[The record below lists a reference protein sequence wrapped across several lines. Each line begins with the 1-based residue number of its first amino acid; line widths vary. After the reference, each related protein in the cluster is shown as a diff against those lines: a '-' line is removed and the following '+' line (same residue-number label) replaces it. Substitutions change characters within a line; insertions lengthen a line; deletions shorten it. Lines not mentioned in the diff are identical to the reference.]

1 MKRTYNSE
9 SRMARAAQTKSRIL
23 EAAKKLFQA
32 EGFECL
38 TIEKLAKQADVS
50 APTIYALFQSKLG
63 IVRAVMDEALPS
75 EHREALVLKFVEEQS
90 GKERLKISAK
100 IARQMYDAERAQ
112 IDIFRGASVLAPEL
126 KDLEKDREE
135 RRYKRQE
142 EGVMVMA
149 KEKILVQGMSVTKAR
164 DILWAF
170 TGRDMYRMFVVQR
183 GWSSDEYEQWLAQ
196 LLIDTLLDPAKQ

>member
-9 SRMARAAQTKSRIL
+9 SRVARAAQTKSRIL
-23 EAAKKLFQA
+23 STAKKLFQA
-32 EGFECL
+32 EGFDAV
-38 TIEKLAKQADVS
+38 TIDKLAKQADVS

-170 TGRDMYRMFVVQR
+170 TGRDMYRMFVIQR

-196 LLIDTLLDPAKQ
+196 LLIDTLLEPS